1 MASTEERKERERER
15 GVAGRDR
22 GREKIF
28 LLLCCFTGLH
38 QQVTDFT
45 SLFPQPALR
54 GFLSSVKKQHFLS
67 RQILSCWVLKT
78 ALSAWNPLGDK
89 HLNSSRVLPRL
100 VLIDL
105 GETCVSASYT
115 CLHFTSLLLS
125 MSGIF
130 FFFNLRLLEKVTN
143 RNVGGNFLC

>member
-78 ALSAWNPLGDK
+78 ARSAWNPLGDK

-100 VLIDL
+100 VPIDL

-115 CLHFTSLLLS
+115 SSLY
-125 MSGIF
+125 ITAAFNVRDF